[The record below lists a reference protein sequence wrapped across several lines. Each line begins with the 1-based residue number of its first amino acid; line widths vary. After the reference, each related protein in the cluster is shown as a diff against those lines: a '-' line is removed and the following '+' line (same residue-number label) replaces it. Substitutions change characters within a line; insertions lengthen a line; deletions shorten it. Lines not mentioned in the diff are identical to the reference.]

1 MIHSPKQTPAS
12 DETEEIVQRFKD
24 FAIRH
29 IAAYPGLH
37 QQTRFPENLWHE
49 MQEYGLFGI
58 GIDPAY
64 RGKADGEKK
73 PRVSPYRLLSIA
85 GNTMAAHG
93 GNLGVCLSWLIH
105 EMTALWLIQ
114 STGTGEQK
122 KIYLPDLASGKFT
135 ACLAISEPGIGAHP
149 KHLATTAEA
158 VSDGF
163 MLNGE
168 KTYLTNAPLADLFIV
183 IAVTGNADG
192 KKQFTAFLVPKS
204 TPGLTLS
211 AQIAFPF
218 LHPSPHGGI
227 VLKNCTV
234 ASGQILGKLGC
245 AYEDLVLPF
254 RTVEDTLMM
263 GPIAGGLASLLG
275 HLIAQLNQDR
285 IIPDEPIITTSA
297 QLHCAT
303 EALAA
308 ISITAAGELYTD
320 SRNEKLTAFGL
331 FFRDQAGECLNRI
344 QMVIEKTGITQDAKL
359 SCMMG
364 DLSAAIRIAENVSRI
379 KLQKLGKRLFGQP
392 F

>member
-29 IAAYPGLH
+29 IATYPGLH

-49 MQEYGLFGI
+49 MQEHGLFGI
-58 GIDPAY
+58 GIDLAY
-64 RGKADGEKK
+64 RRKVNGEKK
-73 PRVSPYRLLSIA
+73 PQVAPYRLLSIA
-85 GNTMAAHG
+85 GNAMAAHG

-122 KIYLPDLASGKFT
+122 KMYLPDLASGKST

-263 GPIAGGLASLLG
+263 GLIAGGLASLLG
-275 HLIAQLNQDR
+275 HLIAQLNQDQ